1 MKIIVDDLTSPE
13 IAAFLEEH
21 IEEMREVTPPQSK
34 HALDLPGLQKPEV
47 TFWTMMDGDVIAA
60 TGVMKAF
67 DAEHAEVKSMRT
79 RPTLKRQGIATTM
92 LQHIIS
98 EARKRGFKRLSLET
112 GSFEF
117 FAPARAL
124 YEKNGFGYCGPFG
137 DYEEDPNSVY
147 MTLKLQ

>member
-60 TGVMKAF
+60 TGAMKAL